1 MTVAIEDGLDRLLA
15 GLASSS
21 RDASEWGHDRSGWDP
36 GGVPRAVVRAESAED
51 VAAVLTWANA
61 RGVPVVPRGAG
72 TGLAGGA
79 SAGEGTIVLDLSAL
93 NRIVKIDPVNQL
105 AIVEPGVIT
114 ADLDRAAAVHGL
126 RYAPDPGSV
135 EISTIG
141 GNIATNAG
149 GLRGAKYGVTR
160 DAVLALDLVLAD
172 GSRLTTGRQTIKGVA
187 GYDLT
192 SLFVGSEG
200 TLAIVVRATVRLAPI
215 PVRTVTVSAFFG
227 NVGTAAAAVTAVL
240 AARIQPAV
248 VELVDGHTLGAIDQA
263 QGTGFRAR
271 GEAYVLLQ
279 TDGYGAVEEA
289 QAAAAILE
297 RYAVSVEHS
306 EDPGEATRLTTAR
319 RLALPS
325 IEALGPVLIEDI
337 TVPRSRFG
345 EAIERIAVIAR
356 VRAVRIFVFGH
367 AADGNLHPIIQV
379 ADPRAADAAARD
391 IFALALELGGTL
403 TGEHGIGALKRDWIR
418 DELGAASHD
427 LHHRLKSLLDPAGI
441 LNPGK
446 AI

>member
-1 MTVAIEDGLDRLLA
+1 MTLVAEDSLRQLL
-15 GLASSS
+15 GSLSSS
-21 RDASEWGHDRSGWDP
+21 SLDAAPLSRDRSGWSP
-36 GGVPRAVVRAESAED
+36 EGVPRAVIHATSVRD
-51 VAAVLTWANA
+51 VSDVLAWATRNNVA
-61 RGVPVVPRGAG
+61 VVPRGAG

-79 SAGEGTIVLDLSAL
+79 TAGGGSIVLDLSRL
-93 NRIVKIDPVNQL
+93 NRILEIDPVNQL

-114 ADLDRAAAVHGL
+114 ADLDRAAAEHGL

-160 DAVLALDLVLAD
+160 DAVLALEVVLAD
-172 GSRLTTGRQTIKGVA
+172 GSLLSTGRQTAKGVA

-192 SLFVGSEG
+192 GLLVGSEG
-200 TLAIVVRATVRLAPI
+200 TLAVVVQATLRLQPI
-215 PVRTVTVSAFFG
+215 PVRTDTVSAFFSS
-227 NVGTAAAAVTAVL
+227 VGDAAAAITAVL
-240 AARIQPAV
+240 AARIRPSV
-248 VELVDGHTLGAIDQA
+248 LELVDGRTLAAIDRHH
-263 QGTGFRAR
+263 GTDFGGSGGAF
-271 GEAYVLLQ
+271 VLLQ
-279 TDGYGAVEEA
+279 TDGYGAAEE
-289 QAAAAILE
+289 AAAAVTILLE
-297 RYAVSVEHS
+297 RASAVEHT
-306 EDPGEATRLTTAR
+306 DDVDEAARLTLAR

-345 EAIERIAVIAR
+345 EAIERIAAIGTTHGVE
-356 VRAVRIFVFGH
+356 IFVFGH
-367 AADGNLHPIIQV
+367 AADGNLHPIIRV
-379 ADPRAADAAARD
+379 DDESLAAAAAGA

-418 DELGAASHD
+418 EELGAASHD
-427 LHHRLKSLLDPAGI
+427 LQRSIKLLLDPAGI